1 MASPQ
6 TSAGITPCRQQSARL
21 ARRLLAQERHAVRR
35 AMVLRVS
42 PSCIVRTV
50 MDKLAIEVNLAGSQR
65 TLSRPQ
71 EEQLKRSLFR
81 LAAAAGGKRGPPV
94 ATRLLDASGLPLA
107 PDTRAADA
115 WSSAAL
121 LEVGDDEKF
130 AVLFDPPEVEDLEL
144 PWAPLVGVPL
154 LPRVSCRCCQPE
166 QVDVH
171 WERRAGEAEWQTVA
185 RGLRYVPTAQDV
197 GCELRLTATPPAP
210 ASLVA
215 DAAGAAAAP
224 PTVDTSPVADTP
236 PPPPPP
242 PPAPAAPPCLGALR
256 RQLLLEP
263 TEAATPRPHLR
274 ERIAAL
280 NAARA
285 SRVGD
290 TDGGGGIGDADGGG
304 KGMHT
309 QPLGSSR
316 HTFMPAMFM

>member
-1 MASPQ
+1 
-6 TSAGITPCRQQSARL
+6 
-21 ARRLLAQERHAVRR
+21 
-35 AMVLRVS
+35 MVLRVS

-71 EEQLKRSLFR
+71 EEQLERSLFR

-242 PPAPAAPPCLGALR
+242 PAAPP
-256 RQLLLEP
+256 P
-263 TEAATPRPHLR
+263 PP
-274 ERIAAL
+274 
-280 NAARA
+280 
-285 SRVGD
+285 
-290 TDGGGGIGDADGGG
+290 
-304 KGMHT
+304 
-309 QPLGSSR
+309 PL
-316 HTFMPAMFM
+316 